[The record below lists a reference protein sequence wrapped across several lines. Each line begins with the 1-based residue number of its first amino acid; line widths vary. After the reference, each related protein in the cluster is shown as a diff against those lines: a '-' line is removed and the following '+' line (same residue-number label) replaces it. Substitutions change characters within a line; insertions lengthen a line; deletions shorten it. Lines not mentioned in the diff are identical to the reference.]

1 MAGYSHG
8 TSMPVATFTPMNA
21 RDASSCGISATLSL
35 NSKTHTTCQD
45 HIDAGHHV
53 FDKML
58 DVSSNK
64 EGDASATF
72 QVFSNDMVHGGQPK
86 HDVNSLAMEDNDDV
100 LTNVAGISLFLELY
114 LDYVDDG
121 IGNSVLTH
129 VGDLSIF
136 LEQPRDSLKDPEV
149 MADTSIGLGHA
160 ASGAQKVYLIL
171 PPQEDNSSDL
181 LTVPWDPCT
190 PWDVTH
196 DPIFLPPYATTSVKL
211 SSPWDPGKQDMIF
224 IGPNRYIRLVIVWA
238 PMKWRRIIRADSL
251 GQAGGGLVP
260 CLHTSKSKNALM
272 FYHWHTQLPSLMKSA
287 NVISAA
293 IDFTKE
299 YTIKHVIA
307 APTFLV
313 TTECICD
320 EKLRPPVLL
329 LLNNHEN
336 NNMPCPCKCRNSC
349 PFLGV
354 SSDHEYK

>member
-1 MAGYSHG
+1 
-8 TSMPVATFTPMNA
+8 MNA

-35 NSKTHTTCQD
+35 NSKTHKTCQD

-136 LEQPRDSLKDPEV
+136 LEQPMDSLKDPEV

-211 SSPWDPGKQDMIF
+211 SSPWDPGKHDMIF

-272 FYHWHTQLPSLMKSA
+272 FYHWHT
-287 NVISAA
+287 
-293 IDFTKE
+293 
-299 YTIKHVIA
+299 
-307 APTFLV
+307 
-313 TTECICD
+313 
-320 EKLRPPVLL
+320 
-329 LLNNHEN
+329 
-336 NNMPCPCKCRNSC
+336 
-349 PFLGV
+349 
-354 SSDHEYK
+354 